1 MMVTLGTGST
11 TVTVPALPAGD
22 TTPPTQNYTVYVNQ
36 MRGSGVIDA
45 NDPGGCAGL
54 TPQTCYSLSAIT
66 INVGDSVTWINKDTT
81 NNWYTLMGSWG
92 GLAPPGGDNACD
104 GPGKLSTDMC
114 GISGNDRTSWTH
126 TFDQV
131 GTYNYHDWVYQ
142 NSAQRPEGVVNVV
155 ASGAPSP
162 SSQLPVMTTGDTT
175 PPAVNVY
182 QSTMTN
188 STSNPAGKIIEF
200 TAFVSDNV
208 GVVSG
213 PTCIPASGSLF
224 PVGTTTVTCIATDT
238 AGNVG
243 TGGYTVTV
251 NYTADTTPPTM
262 TASAYL
268 NTTSST
274 AIHVYVIILPA
285 GLEVEFVIVD

>member
-1 MMVTLGTGST
+1 
-11 TVTVPALPAGD
+11 
-22 TTPPTQNYTVYVNQ
+22 

-92 GLAPPGGDNACD
+92 GLAPPGSGDNACD
-104 GPGKLSTDMC
+104 GPGKLNWDMC

-155 ASGAPSP
+155 ASGAPSNSTQAP
-162 SSQLPVMTTGDTT
+162 VIITQTPVADTTLPVVTV
-175 PPAVNVY
+175 PQNI
-182 QSTMTN
+182 TMNTN
-188 STSNPAGKIIEF
+188 STSGGFVTFQNG
-200 TAFVSDNV
+200 TATDDV
-208 GVVSG
+208 GVTSG
-213 PTCIPASGSLF
+213 PNCTPPSGSNF
-224 PVGTTTVTCIATDT
+224 SVGITTVICTASDA

-243 TGGYTVTV
+243 TASFTVTV
-251 NYTADTTPPTM
+251 KGIQVTRRRTAR
-262 TASAYL
+262 L
-268 NTTSST
+268 
-274 AIHVYVIILPA
+274 
-285 GLEVEFVIVD
+285 